1 MLKLSRLAALLI
13 AGAIVSAPA
22 LAADKGKA
30 FATVNGQPIP
40 QSVYNAFVAEQK
52 AQGAPDSPE

>member
-22 LAADKGKA
+22 LAAEKGKA
-30 FATVNGQPIP
+30 FATVKTMQMFAKLLYVLANHLGILL
-40 QSVYNAFVAEQK
+40 
-52 AQGAPDSPE
+52 DL